1 MKMKKIVATGSA
13 LALTAAVAVGGTLA
27 WLQDQTKS
35 ITNTFTVGNVDI
47 TLTEEK
53 FGGDGP
59 ALDAENVA
67 QSQTYKVAPGTKVT
81 KAADVTV
88 KNGSEDC
95 YLFVKVVK
103 GNTFDTNFDAIT
115 MAEGWT
121 ALTGVDGVYWRTV
134 AADADVKSFPVLK
147 DDKLTV
153 KTTATN
159 TTIDGDTTLTFQ
171 AYAIQTDGLE
181 SENAAWTAL
190 GVQG

>member
-27 WLQDQTKS
+27 WLQAQTET

-67 QSQTYKVAPGTKVT
+67 QSQTYRVAPGTDVT

-88 KNGSEDC
+88 KSGSEDC
-95 YLFVKVVK
+95 YLFVKVVE
-103 GNTFDTNFDAIT
+103 GNSFAANFNDVV
-115 MAEGWT
+115 MADGWT
-121 ALTGVDGVYWRTV
+121 ALTGVDGVYWRSV
-134 AADADVKSFPVLK
+134 AAGEENQSFPVLK
-147 DDKLTV
+147 EDKLTV
-153 KTTATN
+153 RTTATN
-159 TTIDGDTTLTFQ
+159 TTIDENTTLTFQ

-181 SENAAWTAL
+181 SADAAWTAL
-190 GVQG
+190 QG